1 MTGTRALALAC
12 TLLVAACATSPFDR
26 APATPAGPFDLS
38 ARVAVR
44 YDGQAFSSGLR
55 WRHAA
60 GRDEIWLVSPAGQA
74 LAHLVDDGDGALLTS
89 ADKRQHRA
97 ASVEALTRQALGWEL
112 PVAHLKHW
120 LRGTPVPGITAQAL
134 ERDTAQRIV
143 RLEQAGWRI
152 VLGYAPPQDGK
163 DGNELPRRLDL
174 SRGAH
179 EIRLVIDAWRDEAA
193 P

>member
-1 MTGTRALALAC
+1 MTGIRALALAC
-12 TLLVAACATSPFDR
+12 TLLAAACAMQPFDGR
-26 APATPAGPFDLS
+26 PPVTPATPFDLS

-44 YDGQAFSSGLR
+44 YDGKAFSSGLR

-60 GRDEIWLVSPAGQA
+60 GRDEIWLASPVGQA
-74 LAHLVDDGDGALLTS
+74 LVHIVDDGDGALLTS

-97 ASVEALTRQALGWEL
+97 ASVEALTREALGWEL

-120 LRGTPVPGITAQAL
+120 LRGAAVPGVTTEAL
-134 ERDTAQRIV
+134 VRDAAQRIV
-143 RLEQAGWRI
+143 SLEQAGWRI
-152 VLGYAPPQDGK
+152 VFGYEPPQETE
-163 DGNELPRRLDL
+163 ELPRRLDL

-179 EIRLVIDAWRDEAA
+179 AIRLVIDAWRGEAV

>member
-1 MTGTRALALAC
+1 MTGTRALALVC
-12 TLLVAACATSPFDR
+12 TLLAAACATSPFDSR
-26 APATPAGPFDLS
+26 APATPATPFDLS

-60 GRDEIWLVSPAGQA
+60 ARDEIWLVSPVGQA
-74 LAHLVDDGDGALLTS
+74 LVHIVDDGDGALLTS

-120 LRGTPVPGITAQAL
+120 LRGAAVPGMATEAL
-134 ERDTAQRIV
+134 ERDGAQRIV

-152 VLGYAPPQDGK
+152 VLGYEPPQDSK
-163 DGNELPRRLDL
+163 ELPRRLDL

>member
-1 MTGTRALALAC
+1 MTGIRALALVC
-12 TLLVAACATSPFDR
+12 TLLVAACATPFDSR
-26 APATPAGPFDLS
+26 APATPAPPFDLS

-60 GRDEIWLVSPAGQA
+60 ARDEIWLVGPVGQA
-74 LAHLVDDGDGALLTS
+74 LAHIVDDGDGALLTS

-120 LRGTPVPGITAQAL
+120 LRGARVPGITTEAL
-134 ERDTAQRIV
+134 ERDAAQRIV

-152 VLGYAPPQDGK
+152 ILGYEPPQDSK
-163 DGNELPRRLDL
+163 ELPRRLDL